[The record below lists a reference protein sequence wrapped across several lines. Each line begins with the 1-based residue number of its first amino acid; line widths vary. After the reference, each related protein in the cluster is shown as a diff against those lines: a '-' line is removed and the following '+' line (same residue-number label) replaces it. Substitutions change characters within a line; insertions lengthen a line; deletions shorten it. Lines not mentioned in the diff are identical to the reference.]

1 MRAVV
6 FDSPGK
12 VALAD
17 VPEPRIEHA
26 TDALVAIRVGAICG
40 TDLHALG
47 GIPGI
52 PPGTVLG
59 HEFTGEIVAVGSA
72 VQDRK
77 VGELVNA
84 SDFTACGRCW
94 WCRNGDHWECED
106 RSFFGFGSVFGEP
119 LPGAQSEMIRVPHA
133 DAVLC
138 PVPPHCSPEAAVFV
152 GDTLACGFAAAERG
166 ELRPGE
172 TVAIVGGG
180 TVGQMASLACQTLGA
195 ATVIVTDRLPA
206 RLQVAADNGAVTATP
221 TDAGAIIAELT
232 DGRGADL
239 AIDAVGGQAPLLAAC
254 DLVRRRGRIV
264 SVGAHFDATL
274 PYPIAKAF
282 ADELTL
288 SCAIGDSIRLR
299 DRIFPLLSAGVLDP
313 TVVVTDTVS
322 LEGVPEAYRR
332 MAAHDELKVLI
343 RP

>member
-17 VPEPRIEHA
+17 VPEPRIEHP
-26 TDALVAIRVGAICG
+26 TDALVEIKVGAICG

-72 VQDRK
+72 VQQRK

-106 RSFFGFGSVFGEP
+106 RSFFGFGSVFGAP
-119 LPGAQSEMIRVPHA
+119 LPGAQSEMVRVPHA
-133 DAVLC
+133 DTVLC
-138 PVPPHCSPEAAVFV
+138 PVPAHCSAEAAVFV

-166 ELRPGE
+166 GLLPGE
-172 TVAIVGGG
+172 TVVIVGGG
-180 TVGQMASLACQTLGA
+180 TVGQMASLACQTVGA

-206 RLQVAADNGAVTATP
+206 RLQVAADNGAVPASP
-221 TDAGAIIAELT
+221 DEASAIVAEFT
-232 DGRGADL
+232 DGRGADV
-239 AIDAVGGQAPLLAAC
+239 AIDAVGGPAPLLAAC

-264 SVGAHFDATL
+264 SVGAHFDATF
-274 PYPIAKAF
+274 PYPIARAF

-288 SCAIGDSIRLR
+288 TCAIGDSIRLR
-299 DRIFPLLSAGVLDP
+299 DRIFPLLSGGIIDP
-313 TVVVTDTVS
+313 TTIVTSVVS
-322 LEGVPEAYRR
+322 LEEVPEAYQR
-332 MAAHDELKVLI
+332 MAGHDELKVLI

>member
-17 VPEPRIEHA
+17 VPEPSIEHA
-26 TDALVAIRVGAICG
+26 GDALVDIRVSAICG
-40 TDLHALG
+40 TDLHALA

-59 HEFTGEIVAVGSA
+59 HEFVGEIVAVGSA

-94 WCRNGDHWECED
+94 WCRRGDHWECED

-119 LPGAQSEMIRVPHA
+119 LPGAQSEIIRVPHA
-133 DAVLC
+133 DSVLC
-138 PVPPHCSPEAAVFV
+138 PVPAHCSPEAAIFV

-166 ELRPGE
+166 GLLPGE
-172 TVAIVGGG
+172 TVVIVGGG
-180 TVGQMASLACQTLGA
+180 TVGQMAGLACQTLGA
-195 ATVIVTDRLPA
+195 ATVIVTDVLPA
-206 RLQVAADNGAVTATP
+206 RRQVAADNGAIPAAP
-221 TDAGAIIAELT
+221 DDASDIIAEFT
-232 DGRGADL
+232 DGRGADV
-239 AIDAVGGQAPLLAAC
+239 AIDAVGGPAPLLAAC

-264 SVGAHFDATL
+264 SVGAHFDAIL
-274 PYPIAKAF
+274 PYPIARAF

-288 SCAIGDSIRLR
+288 TCAIGDSIRLR
-299 DRIFPLLSAGVLDP
+299 DRIFPLLSAGIIDP
-313 TVVVTDTVS
+313 TAIVTSSVS
-322 LEGVPEAYRR
+322 LEEVPEAYQR
-332 MAAHDELKVLI
+332 MAGHDELKVLI

>member
-17 VPEPRIEHA
+17 VAEPQIQHP
-26 TDALVAIRVGAICG
+26 TDALVGIRVSAICG
-40 TDLHALG
+40 TDLHALH

-59 HEFTGEIVAVGSA
+59 HEFVGEIIATGSA

-77 VGELVNA
+77 VGDLVVG

-106 RSFFGFGSVFGEP
+106 RSFFGFGSVFGAP
-119 LPGAQSEMIRVPHA
+119 LPGAQSETIRVPHA
-133 DAVLC
+133 DSVLC
-138 PVPPHCSPEAAVFV
+138 PVPEHCTPEAAVFV

-166 ELRPGE
+166 GVMPGE

-206 RLQVAADNGAVTATP
+206 RRQVAADNGAIPAAP
-221 TDAGAIIAELT
+221 EEAEGIIAELT
-232 DGRGADL
+232 DGRGADV
-239 AIDAVGGQAPLLAAC
+239 AIDAVGGPGPLLTSC

-264 SVGAHFDATL
+264 SVGAHFDATF
-274 PYPIAKAF
+274 PYPIARAF
-282 ADELTL
+282 AEELTL
-288 SCAIGDSIRLR
+288 TCAIGDSIRLR
-299 DRIFPLLSAGVLDP
+299 DRIFPLLSAGIIDP
-313 TVVVTDTVS
+313 TAIVTSSVP
-322 LEGVPEAYRR
+322 LAGVPDAYQRV
-332 MAAHDELKVLI
+332 AAHEDLKVLI
-343 RP
+343 HP

>member
-6 FDSPGK
+6 LDSPGK

-17 VPEPRIEHA
+17 VPEPGIQQPG
-26 TDALVAIRVGAICG
+26 DAIVDIRVSAICG
-40 TDLHALG
+40 TDLHALHG
-47 GIPGI
+47 VPGI

-59 HEFTGEIVAVGSA
+59 HEFVGEIVAVGPA

-77 VGELVNA
+77 VGELVVG

-106 RSFFGFGSVFGEP
+106 RSFFGFGSVFGAP

-133 DAVLC
+133 DSVLC
-138 PVPPHCSPEAAVFV
+138 PVPEHCTPEAAVFV

-166 ELRPGE
+166 NLLPGE
-172 TVAIVGGG
+172 TVVIVGGG
-180 TVGQMASLACQTLGA
+180 TVGQMTSLACQTIGA
-195 ATVIVTDRLPA
+195 ALVIVTDRLPA
-206 RLQVAADNGAVTATP
+206 RRQVAADNGAIPATP
-221 TDAGAIIAELT
+221 TDIGAIVAELT
-232 DGRGADL
+232 DGRGADV
-239 AIDAVGGQAPLLAAC
+239 AIDAAGGPAPLLAAC

-264 SVGAHFDATL
+264 SVGAHFDETF

-282 ADELTL
+282 AEELTL

-299 DRIFPLLSAGVLDP
+299 DRIFPLLSAGVIDP
-313 TVVVTDTVS
+313 TVIVTSSVP
-322 LEGVPEAYRR
+322 LAGVPDAYQR
-332 MAAHDELKVLI
+332 MASHEELKILI
-343 RP
+343 HP

>member
-17 VPEPRIEHA
+17 VPEPRIEDS
-26 TDALVAIRVGAICG
+26 TDALVAIKVGAICG
-40 TDLHALG
+40 TDLHALHG
-47 GIPGI
+47 LPGI
-52 PPGTVLG
+52 PPGTMLG
-59 HEFTGEIVAVGSA
+59 HEFTGEIIEVGSA

-94 WCRNGDHWECED
+94 WCRNGDHWACED

-133 DAVLC
+133 DTVLC
-138 PVPPHCSPEAAVFV
+138 PVPAHCSAEAAIFV

-166 ELRPGE
+166 GLVPGE
-172 TVAIVGGG
+172 TVVIVGGG

-195 ATVIVTDRLPA
+195 AIVIVSDRLPA
-206 RLQVAADNGAVTATP
+206 RRQVAADNGAIPASP
-221 TDAGAIIAELT
+221 DEASGIIAEFT

-239 AIDAVGGQAPLLAAC
+239 AIDAVGGPAPLLATC

-264 SVGAHFDATL
+264 SVGAHFDATF
-274 PYPIAKAF
+274 PYPIARAF

-288 SCAIGDSIRLR
+288 TCAIGDSIRLR
-299 DRIFPLLSAGVLDP
+299 DRIFPLLSAGIIDP
-313 TVVVTDTVS
+313 TTVVTSSVS
-322 LEGVPEAYRR
+322 LEGAPEAYQR
-332 MAAHDELKVLI
+332 MAGHEELKVLI

>member
-17 VPEPRIEHA
+17 VPEPRIEHP
-26 TDALVAIRVGAICG
+26 TDALVDIKVSAICG
-40 TDLHALG
+40 TDLHALHG
-47 GIPGI
+47 VPGI
-52 PPGTVLG
+52 PPGTALG
-59 HEFTGEIVAVGSA
+59 HEFVGEIVAVGSA
-72 VQDRK
+72 VQGRS

-94 WCRNGDHWECED
+94 WCRSGDHWECED

-119 LPGAQSEMIRVPHA
+119 LPGAQSELIRVPHA

-138 PVPPHCSPEAAVFV
+138 PVPEHCSAEAAVFV

-166 ELRPGE
+166 ALRAGE

-180 TVGQMASLACQTLGA
+180 TVGQMASLACQIIGA
-195 ATVIVTDRLPA
+195 ATVVVTDRLPA
-206 RLQVAADNGAVTATP
+206 RLQVAADNGAIPASP
-221 TDAGAIIAELT
+221 EDAGAVIAELT

-239 AIDAVGGQAPLLAAC
+239 VIDAVGGPAPLLAAC

-264 SVGAHFDATL
+264 SVGAHFDATF

-299 DRIFPLLSAGVLDP
+299 DRIFPLLAAGVLDP
-313 TVVVTDTVS
+313 TVVVTASVS
-322 LEGVPEAYRR
+322 LDEAPEAYRR

>member
-17 VPEPRIEHA
+17 VPEPRIEHP
-26 TDALVAIRVGAICG
+26 TDALVEIQVGAICG
-40 TDLHALG
+40 TDLHALH

-72 VQDRK
+72 VQHRK

-106 RSFFGFGSVFGEP
+106 RSFFGFGSVFGAP

-133 DAVLC
+133 DSVLC
-138 PVPPHCSPEAAVFV
+138 PVPEHCSAEAAVFV

-166 ELRPGE
+166 GLLPGE

-180 TVGQMASLACQTLGA
+180 TVGQMASLACQTVGA
-195 ATVIVTDRLPA
+195 ALVVVTDQLPA
-206 RLQVAADNGAVTATP
+206 RLQVAAENGAIASAP
-221 TDAGAIIAELT
+221 TDAGAILAELT
-232 DGRGADL
+232 GGRGADL
-239 AIDAVGGQAPLLAAC
+239 AIDAVGGPGPLLAAC
-254 DLVRRRGRIV
+254 DLVRRRGRVV
-264 SVGAHFDATL
+264 SVGAHFDATF
-274 PYPIAKAF
+274 PFPIARAF

-288 SCAIGDSIRLR
+288 SCAIGNSIRLR

-313 TVVVTDTVS
+313 TVVVTSSVS
-322 LEGVPEAYRR
+322 LEGVPEAYQR
-332 MAAHDELKVLI
+332 MAGHDELKVLI

>member
-6 FDSPGK
+6 FDSPGQ

-17 VPEPRIEHA
+17 VPEPRIEHP
-26 TDALVAIRVGAICG
+26 TDALVEIKVGAICG
-40 TDLHALG
+40 TDLHALHG
-47 GIPGI
+47 LPGI

-94 WCRNGDHWECED
+94 WCRNGNHWECEE
-106 RSFFGFGSVFGEP
+106 RSFFGFGSVFGAP
-119 LPGAQSEMIRVPHA
+119 LAGAQSEMVRVPHA
-133 DAVLC
+133 DTVLC
-138 PVPPHCSPEAAVFV
+138 PVPAYCSAEAAVFV

-166 ELRPGE
+166 GLLPGE
-172 TVAIVGGG
+172 TVVIVGGG
-180 TVGQMASLACQTLGA
+180 TVGQMASLACQTVGA
-195 ATVIVTDRLPA
+195 AAVIVTDRLPA
-206 RLQVAADNGAVTATP
+206 RLQVAADNGAIPASP
-221 TDAGAIIAELT
+221 DEASGIIAEFT
-232 DGRGADL
+232 DGRGADV
-239 AIDAVGGQAPLLAAC
+239 AIDAVGGPAPLLAAC

-264 SVGAHFDATL
+264 SVGAHFDATF
-274 PYPIAKAF
+274 PYPIARAF

-288 SCAIGDSIRLR
+288 TCAIGDSIRLR
-299 DRIFPLLSAGVLDP
+299 DRIFPLLSAGIIDP
-313 TVVVTDTVS
+313 TTIVTSVVS
-322 LEGVPEAYRR
+322 LEEVPEAYQR
-332 MAAHDELKVLI
+332 MAGHDELKVLI

>member
-6 FDSPGK
+6 FDSPGR

-17 VPEPRIEHA
+17 VPEPRIEDPA
-26 TDALVAIRVGAICG
+26 DALVDITVSAICG
-40 TDLHALG
+40 TDLHALHG
-47 GIPGI
+47 LPGI

-59 HEFTGEIVAVGSA
+59 HEFVGEIVAVGSA

-106 RSFFGFGSVFGEP
+106 RSFFGFGSVFGEA

-133 DAVLC
+133 DSVLC
-138 PVPPHCSPEAAVFV
+138 PVPEHCNAEAAVFV

-166 ELRPGE
+166 GVMPGE

-180 TVGQMASLACQTLGA
+180 TVGQMASLACQTIGA
-195 ATVIVTDRLPA
+195 AAVIVTDMLPA
-206 RLQVAADNGAVTATP
+206 RRQVAADNGAIPASP
-221 TDAGAIIAELT
+221 DEASGIIAEFT
-232 DGRGADL
+232 DGRGADV
-239 AIDAVGGQAPLLAAC
+239 AIDAVGGPEPLLAAC
-254 DLVRRRGRIV
+254 DLARRRGRIV
-264 SVGAHFDATL
+264 SVGAHFDATF
-274 PYPIAKAF
+274 PYPIARAF

-288 SCAIGDSIRLR
+288 TCAIGDSIRLR
-299 DRIFPLLSAGVLDP
+299 DRIFPLLSAGIIDP
-313 TVVVTDTVS
+313 TTIVTSSVS
-322 LEGVPEAYRR
+322 LAEVPEAYQR
-332 MAAHDELKVLI
+332 MAGYDELKVLI

>member
-1 MRAVV
+1 MRAIV

-17 VPEPRIEHA
+17 VPEPRIEHP
-26 TDALVAIRVGAICG
+26 TDALVDIKVSAICG
-40 TDLHALG
+40 TDLHALHG
-47 GIPGI
+47 VPGI
-52 PPGTVLG
+52 PPGTALG
-59 HEFTGEIVAVGSA
+59 HEFVGEIVAVGSA
-72 VQDRK
+72 VQDRT

-94 WCRNGDHWECED
+94 WCRKGDHWECED

-119 LPGAQSEMIRVPHA
+119 LPGAQSELIRVPHA

-138 PVPPHCSPEAAVFV
+138 PVPEHCTPEAAVFV
-152 GDTLACGFAAAERG
+152 GDTLACGFAAAERAG
-166 ELRPGE
+166 LLPGE

-180 TVGQMASLACQTLGA
+180 TVGQMASLACQIIGA
-195 ATVIVTDRLPA
+195 ATVVVTDRLPA
-206 RLQVAADNGAVTATP
+206 RLQVAADNGAIAATP
-221 TDAGAIIAELT
+221 ADAEGIIAELT

-264 SVGAHFDATL
+264 SVGAHFDATF

-282 ADELTL
+282 AEELTL

-299 DRIFPLLSAGVLDP
+299 DRIFPLLAAGVLDP
-313 TVVVTDTVS
+313 TVVVTASVS
-322 LEGVPEAYRR
+322 LAEAAEAYQR

-343 RP
+343 HP

>member
-17 VPEPRIEHA
+17 VPEPRIEHP
-26 TDALVAIRVGAICG
+26 TDALVAIKVGAICG
-40 TDLHALG
+40 TDLHALHG
-47 GIPGI
+47 LPGI

-133 DAVLC
+133 DTVLC
-138 PVPPHCSPEAAVFV
+138 PVPEHCSAEAAVFV

-166 ELRPGE
+166 GLVAGE
-172 TVAIVGGG
+172 TVVIVGGG

-195 ATVIVTDRLPA
+195 ATVIVTDMLPA
-206 RLQVAADNGAVTATP
+206 RRQVAADNGAIPASP
-221 TDAGAIIAELT
+221 DEASGIIAEFT

-239 AIDAVGGQAPLLAAC
+239 AIDAVGGPTPLLAAC
-254 DLVRRRGRIV
+254 DLARRRGRIV
-264 SVGAHFDATL
+264 SVGAHFDATF
-274 PYPIAKAF
+274 PYPIARAF
-282 ADELTL
+282 AEELTL
-288 SCAIGDSIRLR
+288 TCAIGDSIRLR
-299 DRIFPLLSAGVLDP
+299 DRIFPLLSAGIIDP
-313 TVVVTDTVS
+313 TTIVTSSVS
-322 LEGVPEAYRR
+322 LAEVPESYQR
-332 MAAHDELKVLI
+332 MASHDELKVLI

>member
-17 VPEPRIEHA
+17 VPEPRIEQPG
-26 TDALVAIRVGAICG
+26 DAIVDIGVSAICG
-40 TDLHALG
+40 TDLHALH
-47 GIPGI
+47 GIDGI

-59 HEFTGEIVAVGSA
+59 HEFAGEIVAVGPA
-72 VQDRK
+72 VQHRK

-133 DAVLC
+133 DSVLC
-138 PVPPHCSPEAAVFV
+138 PVPERCSAEAAIFV

-166 ELRPGE
+166 RLLPGE

-180 TVGQMASLACQTLGA
+180 TVGQMAALACQTLGA
-195 ATVIVTDRLPA
+195 ATVVVSDTLPA
-206 RLQVAADNGAVTATP
+206 RRQVAASNGSIAAAP
-221 TDAGAIIAELT
+221 AEAGRVVSELT
-232 DGRGADL
+232 GGRGADL
-239 AIDAVGGQAPLLAAC
+239 AIDAVGGAGPLLAAC
-254 DLVRRRGRIV
+254 GLVRRRGRII
-264 SVGAHFDATL
+264 SVGAHFDESF

-282 ADELTL
+282 AEELTL
-288 SCAIGDSIRLR
+288 GCAIGDSIRLR
-299 DRIFPLLSAGVLDP
+299 DRIFPLLSAGIIDP
-313 TVVVTDTVS
+313 TVVVTASVS
-322 LEGVPEAYRR
+322 LDEVPEAYRR
-332 MAAHDELKVLI
+332 MANHDELKVLI
-343 RP
+343 HP

>member
-17 VPEPRIEHA
+17 VPEPRIQHP
-26 TDALVAIRVGAICG
+26 TDALVEIEVSAICG
-40 TDLHALG
+40 TDLHALHG
-47 GIPGI
+47 VAGI

-72 VQDRK
+72 VQDRQ

-106 RSFFGFGSVFGEP
+106 RSFFGFGSVFGAP

-133 DAVLC
+133 DSVLC
-138 PVPPHCSPEAAVFV
+138 PVPEHCNAEAAVFV

-166 ELRPGE
+166 GLLPGE
-172 TVAIVGGG
+172 TVVIVGGG
-180 TVGQMASLACQTLGA
+180 TVGQMASLACQTVGA
-195 ATVIVTDRLPA
+195 ALVVVTDRLPV
-206 RLQVAADNGAVTATP
+206 RLQVAADNGAIP
-221 TDAGAIIAELT
+221 SSPEDAGAILAELT
-232 DGRGADL
+232 GGRGADV
-239 AIDAVGGQAPLLAAC
+239 AIDAVGGPAPLLAAC
-254 DLVRRRGRIV
+254 DLVRRRGRVV
-264 SVGAHFDATL
+264 SVGAHFDATFPL
-274 PYPIAKAF
+274 PIAKAF

-299 DRIFPLLSAGVLDP
+299 DRIFPLLSAGLLDP
-313 TVVVTDTVS
+313 TVVVTSSVS
-322 LEGVPEAYRR
+322 LDEVPEAYQR
-332 MAAHDELKVLI
+332 MADHDELKVLI

>member
-17 VPEPRIEHA
+17 VPEPRIEHPA
-26 TDALVAIRVGAICG
+26 DALVAIEVSAICG
-40 TDLHALG
+40 TDLHALHG
-47 GIPGI
+47 VQGI

-77 VGELVNA
+77 VGELVGA

-94 WCRNGDHWECED
+94 WCRRGDHWECED
-106 RSFFGFGSVFGEP
+106 RSFFGFGSVFGAP
-119 LPGAQSEMIRVPHA
+119 LAGAQTEMIRVPHA
-133 DAVLC
+133 DSVLC
-138 PVPPHCSPEAAVFV
+138 PVPEHCSPEAAVFV
-152 GDTLACGFAAAERG
+152 GDTLACGFAAAERAG
-166 ELRPGE
+166 LAPGE
-172 TVAIVGGG
+172 TVVIVGAG
-180 TVGQMASLACQTLGA
+180 TVGQMASLACQTIGA
-195 ATVIVTDRLPA
+195 ATVVVTDRLPA
-206 RLQVAADNGAVTATP
+206 RLHVAADNGAVPAAP
-221 TDAGAIIAELT
+221 AEVAAILAELT
-232 DGRGADL
+232 DGRGADV

-254 DLVRRRGRIV
+254 DLVRRRGRVV
-264 SVGAHFDATL
+264 SVGAHFDAAFPL
-274 PYPIAKAF
+274 PVARAF
-282 ADELTL
+282 AEELTL
-288 SCAIGDSIRLR
+288 GFAIGDSIRLR

-313 TVVVTDTVS
+313 TVVVTATVS
-322 LEGVPEAYRR
+322 LAEVPEAYER

>member
-17 VPEPRIEHA
+17 VPEPRVEHP
-26 TDALVAIRVGAICG
+26 TDALVNIRVSAICG
-40 TDLHALG
+40 TDLHALH

-59 HEFTGEIVAVGSA
+59 HEFVGEIVEVGSA
-72 VQDRK
+72 VRDRR
-77 VGELVNA
+77 VGELVVG

-119 LPGAQSEMIRVPHA
+119 LPGAQSETIRTPHA
-133 DAVLC
+133 DSVLC
-138 PVPPHCSPEAAVFV
+138 PVPEYCSPEAAVFV

-166 ELRPGE
+166 RVAPGE

-180 TVGQMASLACQTLGA
+180 TVGQMASLACQTIGA
-195 ATVIVTDRLPA
+195 AVVVVVERLPI
-206 RLQVAADNGAVTATP
+206 RRQVAADNGAIPASP
-221 TDAGAIIAELT
+221 DGTDEIIAELT
-232 DGRGADL
+232 DGRGVDV
-239 AIDAVGGQAPLLAAC
+239 AIDAVGGPAPLLAAC
-254 DLVRRRGRIV
+254 NLVRRRGRIV
-264 SVGAHFDATL
+264 SVGAHFDATF

-282 ADELTL
+282 AEELTL

-299 DRIFPLLSAGVLDP
+299 DRIFPLLSAGLIDP
-313 TVVVTDTVS
+313 TAIVTSSVPLT
-322 LEGVPEAYRR
+322 GVPEAYQR
-332 MAAHDELKVLI
+332 MASHDELKVLI
-343 RP
+343 HP

>member
-17 VPEPRIEHA
+17 VPEPEIEHP
-26 TDALVAIRVGAICG
+26 TDALVDIRVSAICG
-40 TDLHALG
+40 TDLHALHG
-47 GIPGI
+47 LPGI

-59 HEFTGEIVAVGSA
+59 HEFVGEIVAVGSA

-94 WCRNGDHWECED
+94 WCRQGDHWECAD

-119 LPGAQSEMIRVPHA
+119 LPGAQTEFIRVPHA

-138 PVPPHCSPEAAVFV
+138 PVPEHCTPEAAVFV

-166 ELRPGE
+166 GLVPGE

-180 TVGQMASLACQTLGA
+180 TVGQMASLACQIVGA
-195 ATVIVTDRLPA
+195 ATVVVTDRLPA
-206 RLQVAADNGAVTATP
+206 RRQVAADNGAIPASP
-221 TDAGAIIAELT
+221 EEAAGIIAELT
-232 DGRGADL
+232 DGRGVDV
-239 AIDAVGGQAPLLAAC
+239 AIDAVGGAVPLGAAC

-264 SVGAHFDATL
+264 SVGAHFDATF
-274 PYPIAKAF
+274 PYPIARAF
-282 ADELTL
+282 AEELTL
-288 SCAIGDSIRLR
+288 TCAIGDSIRLR
-299 DRIFPLLSAGVLDP
+299 DRIFPLLSAGLIDP
-313 TVVVTDTVS
+313 TAIVTSSVS
-322 LEGVPEAYRR
+322 LAGVPEAYQR
-332 MAAHDELKVLI
+332 MASHEELKVLI
-343 RP
+343 HP

>member
-17 VPEPRIEHA
+17 VPEPEIEHP
-26 TDALVAIRVGAICG
+26 TDALVDIRVSAICG
-40 TDLHALG
+40 TDLHALHG
-47 GIPGI
+47 LPGI

-59 HEFTGEIVAVGSA
+59 HEFVGEIVAVGSA

-94 WCRNGDHWECED
+94 WCRQGDHWACAE

-119 LPGAQSEMIRVPHA
+119 LAGAQTEFIRVPHA

-138 PVPPHCSPEAAVFV
+138 PVPEHCTPEAAVFV

-166 ELRPGE
+166 GLRPGE
-172 TVAIVGGG
+172 TVAIVGAG
-180 TVGQMASLACQTLGA
+180 TVGQMASLACQIVGA
-195 ATVIVTDRLPA
+195 ATVVVTDRLPA
-206 RLQVAADNGAVTATP
+206 RLQVAADNGAIPASP
-221 TDAGAIIAELT
+221 EEAEGIIAELT
-232 DGRGADL
+232 DGRGVDV
-239 AIDAVGGQAPLLAAC
+239 AIDAVGGAVPLRAAC

-264 SVGAHFDATL
+264 SVGAHFDATF
-274 PYPIAKAF
+274 PYPIARAF
-282 ADELTL
+282 AEELTL
-288 SCAIGDSIRLR
+288 TCAIGDSIRLR
-299 DRIFPLLSAGVLDP
+299 DRIFPLLSAGLIDP
-313 TVVVTDTVS
+313 TTIVSSSVS
-322 LEGVPEAYRR
+322 LAGVPEAYQR
-332 MAAHDELKVLI
+332 MASHEELKVLI

>member
-6 FDSPGK
+6 FDSPGR

-17 VPEPRIEHA
+17 VPEPEIEHP
-26 TDALVAIRVGAICG
+26 TDALVDIRVSAICG
-40 TDLHALG
+40 TDLHALHG
-47 GIPGI
+47 LPGI

-59 HEFTGEIVAVGSA
+59 HEFVGEIVAVGSA

-94 WCRNGDHWECED
+94 WCRQGDHWECAD

-119 LPGAQSEMIRVPHA
+119 LAGAQTEFIRVPHA

-138 PVPPHCSPEAAVFV
+138 PVPEHCTPEAAVFV

-166 ELRPGE
+166 GLVPGE

-180 TVGQMASLACQTLGA
+180 TVGQMASLACQIVGA
-195 ATVIVTDRLPA
+195 ATVVVTDRLPA
-206 RLQVAADNGAVTATP
+206 RLQVAADNGAIPASP
-221 TDAGAIIAELT
+221 EEAEGIIAELT
-232 DGRGADL
+232 DGRGVDV
-239 AIDAVGGQAPLLAAC
+239 AIDAVGGAVPLGAAC

-264 SVGAHFDATL
+264 SVGAHFDATF
-274 PYPIAKAF
+274 PYPIARAF

-288 SCAIGDSIRLR
+288 TCAIGDSIRLR
-299 DRIFPLLSAGVLDP
+299 DRIFPLLSAGLIDP
-313 TVVVTDTVS
+313 TAIVTSSVS
-322 LEGVPEAYRR
+322 LAGVPEAYQR
-332 MAAHDELKVLI
+332 MASHEELKVLI

>member
-17 VPEPRIEHA
+17 VPEPRIEHP
-26 TDALVAIRVGAICG
+26 TDALVEVKVGAICG
-40 TDLHALG
+40 TDLHALHG
-47 GIPGI
+47 LPGI

-72 VQDRK
+72 VQNRK

-94 WCRNGDHWECED
+94 WCRNGNHWECEE
-106 RSFFGFGSVFGEP
+106 RSFFGFGSVFGAP
-119 LPGAQSEMIRVPHA
+119 LPGAQSEMVRVPHA
-133 DAVLC
+133 DTVLC
-138 PVPPHCSPEAAVFV
+138 PVPAYCSAEAAVFV

-166 ELRPGE
+166 GLLPGE
-172 TVAIVGGG
+172 TVVIVGGG
-180 TVGQMASLACQTLGA
+180 TVGQMASLACQTVGA
-195 ATVIVTDRLPA
+195 AAVIVTDRLPA
-206 RLQVAADNGAVTATP
+206 RLQVAADNGAIPASP
-221 TDAGAIIAELT
+221 DEAAGIIAEFT
-232 DGRGADL
+232 DGRGADV
-239 AIDAVGGQAPLLAAC
+239 AIDAVGGPAPLLAAC

-264 SVGAHFDATL
+264 SVGAHFDATF
-274 PYPIAKAF
+274 PYPIARAF

-288 SCAIGDSIRLR
+288 TCAIGDSIRLR
-299 DRIFPLLSAGVLDP
+299 DRIFPLLSAGIIDP
-313 TVVVTDTVS
+313 TTIVTSVVS
-322 LEGVPEAYRR
+322 LEEVPEAYQR
-332 MAAHDELKVLI
+332 MAGHDELKVLI

>member
-12 VALAD
+12 VSLAD
-17 VPEPRIEHA
+17 VDEPEIRRP
-26 TDALVAIRVGAICG
+26 TDALVAIQISAICG

-59 HEFTGEIVAVGSA
+59 HEFVGEIVAVGSA

-77 VGELVNA
+77 VGELVVA

-94 WCRNGDHWECED
+94 WCRNGDHWECAD

-119 LPGAQSEMIRVPHA
+119 LPGAQAEMIRVPHA
-133 DAVLC
+133 DSVLC
-138 PVPPHCSPEAAVFV
+138 PVPEHCTPEAAVFV

-166 ELRPGE
+166 GLMPGE

-180 TVGQMASLACQTLGA
+180 TVGQMASLACQTVGA
-195 ATVIVTDRLPA
+195 ATVVVTDHLPA
-206 RLQVAADNGAVTATP
+206 RRQVAADNGAIPAP
-221 TDAGAIIAELT
+221 PDEAGEIVAELT
-232 DGRGADL
+232 DGRGADV
-239 AIDAVGGQAPLLAAC
+239 AIDAVGGPGPLQAAC

-264 SVGAHFDATL
+264 SVGAHFDPTFA
-274 PYPIAKAF
+274 YPIARAF

-288 SCAIGDSIRLR
+288 TCAIGDSIRLR
-299 DRIFPLLSAGVLDP
+299 DRIFALLAAGIVDPTTIVTATVPLAGVPD
-313 TVVVTDTVS
+313 
-322 LEGVPEAYRR
+322 AYQR
-332 MAAHDELKVLI
+332 MAGHDELKVLI

>member
-6 FDSPGK
+6 FDSPGR

-17 VPEPRIEHA
+17 VPEPRIENP
-26 TDALVAIRVGAICG
+26 TDALVDIRVSAICG
-40 TDLHALG
+40 TDLHALHG
-47 GIPGI
+47 VPGI

-59 HEFTGEIVAVGSA
+59 HEFTGEIVAVGPA

-119 LPGAQSEMIRVPHA
+119 LPGAQSEIIRVPHA

-138 PVPPHCSPEAAVFV
+138 PVPEHVTPEAAVFV

-180 TVGQMASLACQTLGA
+180 TVGQMASLACQIIGA
-195 ATVIVTDRLPA
+195 ATVVVTDMLPA
-206 RLQVAADNGAVTATP
+206 RLQVAADNGAVPAAP

-232 DGRGADL
+232 DGRGADV
-239 AIDAVGGQAPLLAAC
+239 AIDAVGGPAPLLAAF

-264 SVGAHFDATL
+264 SVGAHFDATFL
-274 PYPIAKAF
+274 YPIARAF

-299 DRIFPLLSAGVLDP
+299 DRIFPLLSAGVIDP
-313 TVVVTDTVS
+313 TAIVTSTVS
-322 LEGVPEAYRR
+322 LAEVPDAYQR
-332 MAAHDELKVLI
+332 MAAHEELKVLI
-343 RP
+343 QP